1 MNIKHRTSLILVSI
15 AIPWIFDQLFFEKTP
30 GISFPILVIVFLAGL
45 IWTAWR
51 EKVKPAIPTIILMA
65 IVLFFS
71 AMTFIREQ
79 PFLTFI
85 NYLLSIAG
93 LGLLLVT
100 YENGLWAQ
108 YSLSDYFMGALRLIG
123 AAFANPVRFLS
134 SKASTTK
141 EGNDNPARKTSFWTV
156 LIGILIAIPI
166 VGALIGLLASAD
178 PIFSGKVDD
187 FFKIFR
193 IEKWGEYLFR
203 GCYILILAYLVIGMI
218 LHAITATR
226 EKKLIGVEKPWLS
239 PFLEWIQA
247 IIVLGAVNLVF
258 LAFVVIQFQY
268 FFGGQSNIVI
278 DGYTF
283 AEYARNG
290 FNELVSVTVISLL
303 LLFAL
308 TSVTKRVKPNQRK
321 SFSALGVV
329 LVLLVVVI
337 LVSAFQRLLLY
348 ESAYGFTRIRVQ
360 THVLMI
366 WLGILLVAA
375 LVLELINKPR
385 FFGLAVLL
393 VAFGF
398 GLTLN
403 VINPDALIV
412 RLNLQSQYT
421 EQKLDAEYLV
431 SLSSDSVPELV
442 NAFLDVSTWK
452 RNDLLGAVLGRE
464 SSWKERDLIGTVL
477 ACRRYNLKT
486 DRQDESW
493 QSFHFSRHVADR
505 LMQSIDSEL
514 DSYQVV
520 DSYRGPYVEY
530 FYDYIWC
537 IQPVN

>member
-134 SKASTTK
+134 SKETTTTK
-141 EGNDNPARKTSFWTV
+141 GAESPVRKVSFWTV

-178 PIFSGKVDD
+178 PIFSGKVDE

-203 GCYILILAYLVIGMI
+203 GCYIMILAYLVIGMI

-226 EKKLIGVEKPWLS
+226 EKKLIGVGKPWLP

-247 IIVLGAVNLVF
+247 IIVLGAVNLIF
-258 LAFVVIQFQY
+258 LAFVIIQFQY

-278 DGYTF
+278 DGYSF

-290 FNELVSVTVISLL
+290 FNELVSVTAISLL
-303 LLFAL
+303 LLFAF
-308 TSVTKRVKPNQRK
+308 TSVTKRENPNQRK
-321 SFSALGVV
+321 SFSALGVI

-348 ESAYGFTRIRVQ
+348 EDAYGFTRIRVQ

-385 FFGLAVLL
+385 VFGLAALL
-393 VAFGF
+393 TAFGF

-403 VINPDALIV
+403 ILNPDASIV
-412 RLNLQSQYT
+412 KLNLKPEYT
-421 EQKLDAEYLV
+421 IEELDAQYLL
-431 SLSSDSVPELV
+431 SLSSDAIPNLV
-442 NAFLDVSTWK
+442 KAFQESKLPDKTH
-452 RNDLLGAVLGRE
+452 DQLGAVL
-464 SSWKERDLIGTVL
+464 SC
-477 ACRRYNLKT
+477 ARYNLKQ
-486 DRQDESW
+486 DRQDDSW
-493 QSFHFSRHVADR
+493 QSFHFSRHAAVQY
-505 LMQSIDSEL
+505 LHS
-514 DSYQVV
+514 V
-520 DSYRGPYVEY
+520 DSDLDAYLVGEDDWGPFVEIGP
-530 FYDYIWC
+530 DERIDC
-537 IQPVN
+537 QSVD

>member
-1 MNIKHRTSLILVSI
+1 MKIKHRTSLILFSVAI
-15 AIPWIFDQLFFEKTP
+15 AWVFDQLFFNKTP
-30 GISFPILVIVFLAGL
+30 GISFPILVIGFLVGL

-51 EKVKPAIPTIILMA
+51 EKVRPATPSSIL
-65 IVLFFS
+65 IVVALFFS
-71 AMTFIREQ
+71 AMSAVREQ

-85 NYLLSIAG
+85 NYLLTLCS

-108 YSLSDYFMGALRLIG
+108 YSLSDYFMGALRLVG

-134 SKASTTK
+134 SRASTTK

-178 PIFSGKVDD
+178 PIFSGKVDE

-193 IEKWGEYLFR
+193 LEKWGEYLFR
-203 GCYILILAYLVIGMI
+203 GCYIMILAYLVAGII
-218 LHAITATR
+218 LYAITATR
-226 EKKLIGVEKPWLS
+226 EKKLIGIDKPWLP

-247 IIVLGAVNLVF
+247 VIVLGAVNLVF
-258 LAFVVIQFQY
+258 LAFVIIQFQY

-308 TSVTKRVKPNQRK
+308 TSVTRRENPNQRK

-366 WLGILLVAA
+366 WLGILLVVT
-375 LVLELINKPR
+375 LMLELVNRPR
-385 FFGLAVLL
+385 AFGLAALL
-393 VAFGF
+393 TAFGF

-403 VINPDALIV
+403 IINPDASIV
-412 RLNLQSQYT
+412 RLNLKPEYT
-421 EQKLDAEYLV
+421 IQELDAQYLLT
-431 SLSSDSVPELV
+431 LSSDAIPNLV
-442 NAFLDVSTWK
+442 KAFQDYTLPDKT
-452 RNDLLGAVLGRE
+452 RDQLGAVL
-464 SSWKERDLIGTVL
+464 
-477 ACRRYNLKT
+477 ACSLYNLKQ
-486 DRQDESW
+486 DRQDDSW
-493 QSFHFSRHVADR
+493 QSFHFSRHLADQY
-505 LMQSIDSEL
+505 LQSIDSKL
-514 DSYQVV
+514 TDYPVIGTSDNVPQVNLV
-520 DSYRGPYVEY
+520 GSD
-530 FYDYIWC
+530 
-537 IQPVN
+537 PVYCTEWRD